1 VKKALLCLAIGLL
14 LVTAASFG
22 AGAVWLL
29 ELTTHFR
36 PHLATAAG
44 LLLLCAILSRYR
56 AGAILAFV
64 ALAVNAIPL
73 WPYVDISAYASAPPV
88 IGTERHRLLHFN
100 MQHRHA
106 HLAGLKTLIEQEQ
119 PDFVLL
125 TEVPATAHEMIEAL
139 RGFYPHVSGLPGG
152 SLFEVVLLSRV
163 APRWVNIDR
172 AAGARHPVL
181 AAELCP
187 SGPDRCLRIVSLHA
201 AAPLLPGWAA
211 VRNHQLTLAAGYTRD
226 AANGRTLLVGDL
238 NLTPWSPFFARLKRD
253 GQLTDSGL
261 GRGLVGTWESPLP
274 FLGLIIDHV
283 LTGPR
288 VIALERRLGEDLAS
302 DHRPLIVDFA
312 VQ

>member
-1 VKKALLCLAIGLL
+1 MKKALFCLAIGLL

-44 LLLLCAILSRYR
+44 LLVLCAIMTRYR

-64 ALAVNAIPL
+64 ALAVNAVPL
-73 WPYVDISAYASAPPV
+73 WPYVDISAYASSPPLV
-88 IGTERHRLLHFN
+88 GTERHRLLHFN

-106 HLAGLKTLIEQEQ
+106 DLAGLKTMIEQER

-125 TEVPATAHEMIEAL
+125 TEVPAAADGMIEAL
-139 RGFYPHVSGLPGG
+139 RGLYPHISGLPSG
-152 SLFEVVLLSRV
+152 SLFDVVLLSRA

-181 AAELCP
+181 AADLCP
-187 SGPDRCLRIVSLHA
+187 SRPDRCLRIVSLHA

-211 VRNHQLTLAAGYTRD
+211 VRNHQLALAAGYTRD
-226 AANGRTLLVGDL
+226 AADGRTLLVGDL
-238 NLTPWSPFFARLKRD
+238 NLTPWSPYFAQLKRD
-253 GQLTDSGL
+253 GRLSDSGL
-261 GRGLVGTWESPLP
+261 GRGLVGTWRSTLP

-312 VQ
+312 MQ